1 MGLSQVAI
9 GNTLG
14 AHIGN
19 LMGTCWEQ
27 RKNEWKLNHGQT
39 KKNEMLLR
47 TSWKAQLK
55 TWGTFWEQTTKQKK
69 LPPSCP
75 LAKQLADLQFFV
87 YLLPL

>member
-39 KKNEMLLR
+39 KKN
-47 TSWKAQLK
+47 
-55 TWGTFWEQTTKQKK
+55 GIKK
-69 LPPSCP
+69 
-75 LAKQLADLQFFV
+75 K
-87 YLLPL
+87 